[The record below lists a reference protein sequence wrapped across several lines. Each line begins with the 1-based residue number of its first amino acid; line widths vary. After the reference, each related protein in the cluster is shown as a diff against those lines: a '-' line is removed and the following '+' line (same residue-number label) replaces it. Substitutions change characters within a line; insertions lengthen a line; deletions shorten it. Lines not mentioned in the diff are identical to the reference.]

1 MRQYTRQ
8 TIKRNFFAAMLLA
21 PFIPVVLALGTGG
34 YLFWNHAQQGV
45 LDRLTLLS
53 THYAYALDSYM
64 DDCLADLSLV
74 EGQLSPHPDSSVLR
88 EILDRLT
95 AKHKEV
101 VDVALV
107 DAEGVVQAYAG
118 PSVYKGTHVVPGRW
132 LDEALERGSSIS
144 GVMAGQLG
152 LPHYVMAKRF
162 SRAQEVFVLRI
173 SLDPEVFTRMLMSV
187 REEGIDVFLINRKGE
202 VIAGSGGQ
210 VLTREREL
218 VDPVFLDRIGTAFWD
233 PLSNAAYSSRVMRN
247 AGWILAAR
255 KYSPSLYHAADSTFL
270 FLGLSVFCGG
280 IIVFLSS
287 LYLTG
292 YVEKML
298 QQRDDEREKLRE
310 QLYRA
315 GRLAELGE
323 MAAGFA
329 HEINNPLQ
337 IMKSDQAYIEMLLQD
352 FKKRAADDLEFQ
364 GDVDE
369 ITTSI
374 NQIKLQIDR
383 CARITHSILTFGRA
397 GNTEVQNIDLAK
409 FIPEVLTMI
418 QKKIQLSNIA
428 LKVNIPATRLIV
440 HVDPGRLQQVVL
452 NLLNNAIY
460 AISEVSDGRAGEIV
474 IACSPEGTDKVRIA
488 VTDNGTGISEDQ
500 KTLIFTPFFT
510 TKPAGSGT
518 GLGLSV
524 CHGIVNSMMGVLDFT
539 SVKGQG
545 STFFLILPRI
555 LSPST

>member
-1 MRQYTRQ
+1 MRQYTKR

-34 YLFWNHAQQGV
+34 YLFWSHAQQGV

-53 THYAYALDSYM
+53 SHYVYMLDRYM
-64 DDCLADLSLV
+64 EDCFGDMTLVGAGLSVNSSSADLREMLQDLTSK
-74 EGQLSPHPDSSVLR
+74 R
-88 EILDRLT
+88 KEIL
-95 AKHKEV
+95 
-101 VDVALV
+101 DVALV
-107 DAEGVVQAYAG
+107 DSQGIVRAYAG
-118 PSVYKGTHVVPGRW
+118 PNVYKGTHVVPGLW

-144 GVMAGQLG
+144 GVMSGQLG
-152 LPHYVMAKRF
+152 LPHFVMSKRF
-162 SRAQEVFVLRI
+162 SQEDQAFVLRM
-173 SLDPEVFTRMLMSV
+173 SLDPDVFTQMLTNV
-187 REEGIDVFLINRKGE
+187 REDGVDVFLINRKGE
-202 VIAGSGGQ
+202 VVAGSGGQ
-210 VLTREREL
+210 VLTREQEL
-218 VDPVFLDRIGTAFWD
+218 VDPVFLSRIGTAFWD
-233 PLSNAAYSSRVMRN
+233 PISNAAYSSRVMRH

-255 KYSPSLYHAADSTFL
+255 KHSPSLYRATDSAFL
-270 FLGLSVFCGG
+270 FLGLSIFCGG

-323 MAAGFA
+323 MSAGFA

-352 FKKRAADDLEFQ
+352 FKARAGQDADFM

-369 ITTSI
+369 MAASL

-383 CARITHSILTFGRA
+383 CARITHSILSFGRSGKSEA
-397 GNTEVQNIDLAK
+397 QNIDVAK

-418 QKKIQLSNIA
+418 QKKIQLGNIA
-428 LKVNIPATRLIV
+428 LRVDIPPTRMVV
-440 HVDPGRLQQVVL
+440 HVDPARLQQVLL

-460 AISEVSDGRAGEIV
+460 AASEVSHIRPGEILL
-474 IACSPEGTDKVRIA
+474 ACSAEGAEMVRIA
-488 VTDNGTGISEDQ
+488 IRDNGPGIGEDQ
-500 KTLIFTPFFT
+500 KTLIFTPFYT

-524 CHGIVNSMMGVLDFT
+524 CHGIVESMKGVLDFT

-545 STFFLILPRI
+545 ATFYILLPRV
-555 LSPST
+555 PSSLE

>member
-1 MRQYTRQ
+1 
-8 TIKRNFFAAMLLA
+8 MLLA

-34 YLFWNHAQQGV
+34 YLFWSHAQQGV

-53 THYAYALDSYM
+53 SHYVYMLDRYM
-64 DDCLADLSLV
+64 EDCFGDMTLVGAGLSVNSSSADLREMLQDLTSK
-74 EGQLSPHPDSSVLR
+74 R
-88 EILDRLT
+88 KEIL
-95 AKHKEV
+95 
-101 VDVALV
+101 DVALV
-107 DAEGVVQAYAG
+107 DSQGIVRAYAG
-118 PSVYKGTHVVPGRW
+118 PNVYKGTHVVPGLW

-144 GVMAGQLG
+144 GVMSGQLG
-152 LPHYVMAKRF
+152 LPHFVMSKRF
-162 SRAQEVFVLRI
+162 SQEDQAFVLRM
-173 SLDPEVFTRMLMSV
+173 SLDPDVFTQMLTNV
-187 REEGIDVFLINRKGE
+187 REDGVDVFLINRKGE
-202 VIAGSGGQ
+202 VVAGSGGQ
-210 VLTREREL
+210 VLTREQEL
-218 VDPVFLDRIGTAFWD
+218 VDPVFLSRIGTAFWD
-233 PLSNAAYSSRVMRN
+233 PISNAAYSSRVMRH

-255 KYSPSLYHAADSTFL
+255 KHSPSLYRATDSAFL
-270 FLGLSVFCGG
+270 FLGLSIFCGG

-323 MAAGFA
+323 MSAGFA

-352 FKKRAADDLEFQ
+352 FKARAGQDADFM

-369 ITTSI
+369 MAASL

-383 CARITHSILTFGRA
+383 CARITHSILSFGRSGKSEA
-397 GNTEVQNIDLAK
+397 QNIDVAK

-418 QKKIQLSNIA
+418 QKKIQLGNIA
-428 LKVNIPATRLIV
+428 LRVDIPPTRMVV
-440 HVDPGRLQQVVL
+440 HVDPARLQQVLL

-460 AISEVSDGRAGEIV
+460 AASEVSHIRPGEILL
-474 IACSPEGTDKVRIA
+474 ACSAEGADMVRIA
-488 VTDNGTGISEDQ
+488 IRDNGPGIGEDQ
-500 KTLIFTPFFT
+500 KTLIFTPFYT

-524 CHGIVNSMMGVLDFT
+524 CHGIVESMKGVLDFT

-545 STFFLILPRI
+545 ATFYILLPRV
-555 LSPST
+555 PSSLE

>member
-88 EILDRLT
+88 EILERLT

-162 SRAQEVFVLRI
+162 SHFEKTFVLRV
-173 SLDPEVFTRMLMSV
+173 SLDSEVFTRMLMSV

-298 QQRDDEREKLRE
+298 QQRDDEREQLRE

-409 FIPEVLTMI
+409 FIPDVLTMI

-428 LKVNIPATRLIV
+428 LKINIPATRLIV

-474 IACSPEGTDKVRIA
+474 IACSPEGADKVRIA
-488 VTDNGTGISEDQ
+488 ITDNGAGISEDQ
-500 KTLIFTPFFT
+500 RKLIFTPFFT

-539 SVKGQG
+539 SAKGQG
-545 STFFLILPRI
+545 STFFLLLPRI
-555 LSPST
+555 SSPSA

>member
-162 SRAQEVFVLRI
+162 SHFDKTFILRV

-255 KYSPSLYHAADSTFL
+255 KYSPSVYHAADSTFL

-298 QQRDDEREKLRE
+298 QQRDDEREQLRE

-352 FKKRAADDLEFQ
+352 FKKRAADDPEFL

-369 ITTSI
+369 ITASI

-418 QKKIQLSNIA
+418 QKKIQLSNIV

-460 AISEVSDGRAGEIV
+460 ATSEVSDGRAAEIV
-474 IACSPEGTDKVRIA
+474 IACSPEGSDKVRIA
-488 VTDNGTGISEDQ
+488 ITDNGAGISEDQ
-500 KTLIFTPFFT
+500 KKLIFTPFFT

-545 STFFLILPRI
+545 STFFLLLPRI
-555 LSPST
+555 LAPSA

>member
-74 EGQLSPHPDSSVLR
+74 EGQLSPHPDSSALR
-88 EILDRLT
+88 KILERLT

-162 SRAQEVFVLRI
+162 SHFDKTFILRV

-255 KYSPSLYHAADSTFL
+255 KYSPSLYHTADSTFL

-352 FKKRAADDLEFQ
+352 FKKRAADDPEFL

-369 ITTSI
+369 ITASI

-428 LKVNIPATRLIV
+428 LKVNIPASRLIV

-460 AISEVSDGRAGEIV
+460 AISEVSVGRAGEIV

-488 VTDNGTGISEDQ
+488 ITDNGAGISEEQ

-545 STFFLILPRI
+545 STFFLLLPRI
-555 LSPST
+555 SSPSA

>member
-95 AKHKEV
+95 AKHKDV

-162 SRAQEVFVLRI
+162 SHFEKTFVLRV
-173 SLDPEVFTRMLMSV
+173 SLDSEVFTRMLMSV

-255 KYSPSLYHAADSTFL
+255 KHSPSLYHAADSTFL

-298 QQRDDEREKLRE
+298 QQRDDEREQLRE

-409 FIPEVLTMI
+409 FIPDVLTMI

-428 LKVNIPATRLIV
+428 LKINIPATRLIV

-474 IACSPEGTDKVRIA
+474 IACSPEGADKVRIA
-488 VTDNGTGISEDQ
+488 ITDNGAGISEDQ
-500 KTLIFTPFFT
+500 RKLIFTPFFT

-539 SVKGQG
+539 SAKGQG
-545 STFFLILPRI
+545 STFFLLLPRI
-555 LSPST
+555 SSPSA

>member
-162 SRAQEVFVLRI
+162 SHFDKTFILRV
-173 SLDPEVFTRMLMSV
+173 SVDPEVFTRMLMSV

-255 KYSPSLYHAADSTFL
+255 KYSPSVYHAADSTFL

-298 QQRDDEREKLRE
+298 QQRDDEREQLRE

-352 FKKRAADDLEFQ
+352 FKKRAADDPEFL

-369 ITTSI
+369 ITASI

-440 HVDPGRLQQVVL
+440 HVDPGRLQQVIL

-460 AISEVSDGRAGEIV
+460 ATSEVSDGRAAEIV
-474 IACSPEGTDKVRIA
+474 IACSPEGSDKVRIA
-488 VTDNGTGISEDQ
+488 ITDNGAGISEDQ
-500 KTLIFTPFFT
+500 KKLIFTPFFT

-545 STFFLILPRI
+545 STFFLLLPRI
-555 LSPST
+555 LAPSA

>member
-1 MRQYTRQ
+1 MRQYTKR

-34 YLFWNHAQQGV
+34 YLFWSHAQQGV

-53 THYAYALDSYM
+53 SHYVYMLDRYM
-64 DDCLADLSLV
+64 EDCFGDMTLVGAGLSVNSSSADLREMLQDLTSK
-74 EGQLSPHPDSSVLR
+74 R
-88 EILDRLT
+88 KEIL
-95 AKHKEV
+95 
-101 VDVALV
+101 DVALV
-107 DAEGVVQAYAG
+107 DSQGIVRAYAG
-118 PSVYKGTHVVPGRW
+118 PNVYKGTHVVPGLW

-144 GVMAGQLG
+144 GVMSGQLG
-152 LPHYVMAKRF
+152 LPHFVMSKRF
-162 SRAQEVFVLRI
+162 SQEDQAFVLRM
-173 SLDPEVFTRMLMSV
+173 SLDPDVFTQMLTNV
-187 REEGIDVFLINRKGE
+187 REDGVDVFLINRKGE
-202 VIAGSGGQ
+202 VVAGSGGQ
-210 VLTREREL
+210 VLTREQEL
-218 VDPVFLDRIGTAFWD
+218 VDPVFLSRIGTAFWD
-233 PLSNAAYSSRVMRN
+233 PISNAAYSSRVMRH

-255 KYSPSLYHAADSTFL
+255 KHSPSLYRATDSAFL
-270 FLGLSVFCGG
+270 FLGLSIFCGG

-323 MAAGFA
+323 MSAGFA

-352 FKKRAADDLEFQ
+352 FKARAGQDADFM

-369 ITTSI
+369 MAASL

-383 CARITHSILTFGRA
+383 CARITHSILSFGRSGKSEA
-397 GNTEVQNIDLAK
+397 QNIDVAK

-418 QKKIQLSNIA
+418 QKKIQLGNIA
-428 LKVNIPATRLIV
+428 LRVDIPPTRMVV
-440 HVDPGRLQQVVL
+440 HVDPARLQQVLL

-460 AISEVSDGRAGEIV
+460 AASEVSHIRPGEILL
-474 IACSPEGTDKVRIA
+474 ACSAEGADMVRIA
-488 VTDNGTGISEDQ
+488 IRDNGPGIGEDQ
-500 KTLIFTPFFT
+500 KTLIFTPFYT

-524 CHGIVNSMMGVLDFT
+524 CHGIVESMKGVLDFT

-545 STFFLILPRI
+545 ATFYILLPRV
-555 LSPST
+555 PSSLE

>member
-488 VTDNGTGISEDQ
+488 ITDNGAGISEDQ
-500 KTLIFTPFFT
+500 RKLIFTPFFT

-539 SVKGQG
+539 SAKGQG
-545 STFFLILPRI
+545 STFFLLLPRI
-555 LSPST
+555 SSPSA

>member
-1 MRQYTRQ
+1 
-8 TIKRNFFAAMLLA
+8 MLLA

-53 THYAYALDSYM
+53 SHYAYVLDSYM

-74 EGQLSPHPDSSVLR
+74 EGQLWPHPDSSVLR

-107 DAEGVVQAYAG
+107 DAEGVVHAYAG

-162 SRAQEVFVLRI
+162 SHFDKTFILRV

-255 KYSPSLYHAADSTFL
+255 KYSPSVYHAADSTFL

-352 FKKRAADDLEFQ
+352 FKKRAADDPEFL

-369 ITTSI
+369 ITASI

-418 QKKIQLSNIA
+418 QKKIQLNNIA
-428 LKVNIPATRLIV
+428 LKVNIPASRLIV

-452 NLLNNAIY
+452 NLLNNAVY

-488 VTDNGTGISEDQ
+488 ITDNGVGISEDQ

-545 STFFLILPRI
+545 STFFLLLPRI
-555 LSPST
+555 SSPSA

>member
-369 ITTSI
+369 ITASI

-488 VTDNGTGISEDQ
+488 ITDNGAGISEDQ
-500 KTLIFTPFFT
+500 RKLIFTPFFT

-539 SVKGQG
+539 SAKGQG
-545 STFFLILPRI
+545 STFFLLLPRI
-555 LSPST
+555 SSPSA

>member
-53 THYAYALDSYM
+53 THYAYTLDSYM

-74 EGQLSPHPDSSVLR
+74 EGQLSPHPDSSALR
-88 EILDRLT
+88 AILERLT
-95 AKHKEV
+95 AKHKDV

-369 ITTSI
+369 ITASI

-397 GNTEVQNIDLAK
+397 GNTEVQNVDLAK

-418 QKKIQLSNIA
+418 QKKIQLSNIG
-428 LKVNIPATRLIV
+428 LKVNIPAARLIV

-488 VTDNGTGISEDQ
+488 ITDNGAGISEDQ
-500 KTLIFTPFFT
+500 RKLIFTPFFT

>member
-1 MRQYTRQ
+1 MRQYTKR

-34 YLFWNHAQQGV
+34 YLFWSHAQQGV

-53 THYAYALDSYM
+53 SHYVYMLDRYM
-64 DDCLADLSLV
+64 EDCFGDMTLVGAGLSVNSSSADLREMLQDLTSK
-74 EGQLSPHPDSSVLR
+74 R
-88 EILDRLT
+88 KEIL
-95 AKHKEV
+95 
-101 VDVALV
+101 DVALV
-107 DAEGVVQAYAG
+107 DSQGIVRAYAG
-118 PSVYKGTHVVPGRW
+118 PNVYKGTHVVPGLW

-144 GVMAGQLG
+144 GVMSGQLG
-152 LPHYVMAKRF
+152 LPHFVMSKRF
-162 SRAQEVFVLRI
+162 SQEDQAFVLRM
-173 SLDPEVFTRMLMSV
+173 SLDPDVFTQMLTNV
-187 REEGIDVFLINRKGE
+187 REDGVDVFLINRKGE
-202 VIAGSGGQ
+202 VVAGSGGQ
-210 VLTREREL
+210 VLTREQAL
-218 VDPVFLDRIGTAFWD
+218 VDPVFLSRIGTAFWD
-233 PLSNAAYSSRVMRN
+233 PISNAAYSSRVMRH

-255 KYSPSLYHAADSTFL
+255 KHSPSLYRATDSAFL
-270 FLGLSVFCGG
+270 FLGLSIFCGG

-323 MAAGFA
+323 MSAGFA

-352 FKKRAADDLEFQ
+352 FKARAGQDADFM

-369 ITTSI
+369 MAASL

-383 CARITHSILTFGRA
+383 CARITHSILSFGRSGKSEA
-397 GNTEVQNIDLAK
+397 QNIDVAK

-418 QKKIQLSNIA
+418 QKKIQLGNIA
-428 LKVNIPATRLIV
+428 LRVDIPPTRMVV
-440 HVDPGRLQQVVL
+440 HVDPARLQQVLL

-460 AISEVSDGRAGEIV
+460 AASEVSHIRPGEILL
-474 IACSPEGTDKVRIA
+474 ACSAEGADMVRIA
-488 VTDNGTGISEDQ
+488 IRDNGPGIGEDQ
-500 KTLIFTPFFT
+500 KTLIFTPFYT

-524 CHGIVNSMMGVLDFT
+524 CHGIVESMKGVLDFT

-545 STFFLILPRI
+545 ATFYILLPRV
-555 LSPST
+555 PSSLE

>member
-1 MRQYTRQ
+1 
-8 TIKRNFFAAMLLA
+8 MLLA

-74 EGQLSPHPDSSVLR
+74 EGQLSPHPDSSALR
-88 EILDRLT
+88 KILERLT

-162 SRAQEVFVLRI
+162 SHFDKTFILRV

-255 KYSPSLYHAADSTFL
+255 KYSPSLYHTADSTFL

-352 FKKRAADDLEFQ
+352 FKKRAADDPEFL

-369 ITTSI
+369 ITASI

-428 LKVNIPATRLIV
+428 LKVNIPASRLIV

-460 AISEVSDGRAGEIV
+460 AISEVSVGRAGEIV

-488 VTDNGTGISEDQ
+488 ITDNGAGISEEQ

-545 STFFLILPRI
+545 STFFLLLPRI
-555 LSPST
+555 SSPSA